1 MTIDRRSF
9 LGGVGAA
16 GVAGAAG
23 AMGLAGASGNASGAT
38 GAEGQTQG
46 PPAKS
51 TAKVIDVHTHMY
63 SPGWMK
69 QVDAAKDP
77 NFHLGPSKNRELV
90 YRGEFIGAII
100 PAMLDYDIRLKA
112 MDEAGVDIALVS
124 LTAPNV
130 YWGNKQQSVGA
141 ARAINDDYRDA
152 EKKYDGRI
160 RWFASLPWQ
169 YADDAIEE
177 AKRAKK
183 NGAIGI
189 CMLTNILGH
198 ALTEEQYKPIWREV
212 EALGLPVFVHPTL
225 PFVDGMGL
233 KGYGLGNTIGF
244 TTDTSLCFAR
254 MIYDG
259 FLDEFPHLNLIACH
273 GGGEIPYLVA
283 RFDRMWEK
291 SRGPRKIEQPPSTYL
306 SRLWYDS
313 IVYDQKTLNF
323 LVETVGADRVLYGSD
338 YPFSIGDMK
347 GVRERVDALAPG
359 ARDMIRSGN
368 AMRLFDL

>member
-9 LGGVGAA
+9 LGTAGAA
-16 GVAGAAG
+16 GVAGAASALG
-23 AMGLAGASGNASGAT
+23 LTAGTGKAMADAS
-38 GAEGQTQG
+38 GQTQG

-90 YRGEFIGAII
+90 YRGEFIGAIV

-112 MDEAGVDIALVS
+112 MDEAGVDIAVIS

-130 YWGNKQQSVGA
+130 YWGTRKQSAAA

-152 EKKYDGRI
+152 EQKHDGRI

-169 YADDAIEE
+169 NADDSIEE
-177 AKRAKK
+177 LKRAKK
-183 NGAIGI
+183 NGALGI

-198 ALTEEQYKPIWREV
+198 ALTEEQYRPIWREI
-212 EALGLPVFVHPTL
+212 EAMQLPVFVHPTL

-244 TTDTSLCFAR
+244 TTETSLCFAR
-254 MIYDG
+254 MILDG
-259 FLDEFPHLNLIACH
+259 FLDDFPHLNLIACH
-273 GGGEIPYLVA
+273 GGGELPYLIA

-291 SRGPRKIEQPPSTYL
+291 SRGPRKIETPPSTYL

-313 IVYDQKTLNF
+313 IVYDQKTMNF
-323 LVETVGADRVLYGSD
+323 LIESVGADRVMYGSD
-338 YPFSIGDMK
+338 YPFSIGDMP
-347 GVRERVDALAPG
+347 GVLKRVDALAPG
-359 ARDMIRSGN
+359 ARDAVRSGN